1 MVKSCQGWSG
11 RLGLVAWAMNR
22 AIPFGIA
29 SSFGA
34 ASLTLHAFSGNRAFA
49 QVTSDDTLGTRVNR
63 NLEIRGGTTVGGTNL
78 FHSFSSF
85 SVPDGQTAQF
95 RNNPTIINI
104 FGRVTGGTPSKIRG
118 TIEAHGQANLF
129 LINPSGIIFG
139 PKARLDIGGSF
150 VGTTANAIQFADG
163 GEFSMTSAVD
173 ARDSVLRVNPS
184 ALIFNQIPGPI
195 VNRSIAP
202 NPTNPNLKDG
212 LRVRDGQNLFLVGGE
227 VRLEGRTIRA
237 PGGRVRA
244 PGGRVQL
251 GGLAE
256 AGVVGIED
264 ATADSSNPTLN
275 FPDVGLRAPDGVAR
289 ANVSLSAGAVVNVRA
304 GGGGDIA
311 IGARDID
318 VSGGSRILA
327 GIASGRGSRTAR
339 AGNIVLDAT
348 GEVRLSQL
356 SSIANNVN
364 ANATGNNKAN
374 IFQAVTQA
382 RETGDP
388 SVIFGSIFI
397 TTNSL
402 SITDGA
408 SVSTTTFG
416 TGNAGLVYVDAEDSV
431 SVAGF
436 QDVPTPGLPE
446 PERVRS
452 QLASAVGSGAR
463 GNAGGIFI
471 ETGSL
476 SLTDYS
482 LINSSTSGA
491 GTAGA
496 VVVEA
501 DGAVSLAND
510 SVIFNNVEAGG
521 NGNGGL
527 ISLTAES
534 LSLTNGAQLQTIAR
548 NVEKG
553 NAGAVTVNVRDTVT
567 ISGTGNPLFG
577 NQGVALP
584 SGIFSSVGSGV
595 NGNAGNIAISAESI
609 ALSDRGQINTNL
621 YGTGTPGSIF
631 LKATDS
637 ISLNNG
643 ANIRSVIEENAVA
656 TDGTNPYSGEIS
668 GSLADQTRNTPIGS
682 ILISTGGLSLK
693 NNSLIDASTFGR
705 GDAGAVIVVAS
716 DAVSLRN
723 GSAIDSRVEPTGIGN
738 AGGILMAVESL
749 SIEGSADNPS
759 RVSTSALGRR
769 GNPGRILVLAED
781 DITLSG
787 GADDDIPRQ
796 NRLPTGIFSQVGEE
810 NTNPDVTGGGILL
823 DAKALFLNEGARVSV
838 SNIGGGE
845 AGDVVITAEED
856 IILKDE
862 GQIAA
867 IAASGRGGNIVLTSG
882 DFLLLLDESQIR
894 TDAFNLNNPN
904 GNGGNIFAVTK
915 YLIAAPY
922 NTNDIIANAIQD
934 VGGNIF
940 VLAGRIYDIEERPQV
955 VPTNDI
961 DASSDF
967 NRDGTVSASDLN
979 IDPTQGFTN
988 LPANLI
994 DPSSLIAETCAP
1006 RGSIAER
1013 KNNQFTNTGPG
1024 GLPPDPNAAFPG
1036 EAVVNDLEVPEEN
1049 ERNNTEEGNSTGEP
1063 SSANPTNLPP
1073 VETASSQD
1081 PTLVEAQ
1088 GWVYGENGTV
1098 LFTAQAS
1105 TVTPNSPVLRPAST
1119 CNNVSTSL
1127 QPR

>member
-1 MVKSCQGWSG
+1 
-11 RLGLVAWAMNR
+11 
-22 AIPFGIA
+22 
-29 SSFGA
+29 
-34 ASLTLHAFSGNRAFA
+34 
-49 QVTSDDTLGTRVNR
+49 
-63 NLEIRGGTTVGGTNL
+63 
-78 FHSFSSF
+78 
-85 SVPDGQTAQF
+85 
-95 RNNPTIINI
+95 
-104 FGRVTGGTPSKIRG
+104 
-118 TIEAHGQANLF
+118 
-129 LINPSGIIFG
+129 
-139 PKARLDIGGSF
+139 
-150 VGTTANAIQFADG
+150 
-163 GEFSMTSAVD
+163 
-173 ARDSVLRVNPS
+173 
-184 ALIFNQIPGPI
+184 
-195 VNRSIAP
+195 
-202 NPTNPNLKDG
+202 
-212 LRVRDGQNLFLVGGE
+212 
-227 VRLEGRTIRA
+227 
-237 PGGRVRA
+237 
-244 PGGRVQL
+244 
-251 GGLAE
+251 
-256 AGVVGIED
+256 
-264 ATADSSNPTLN
+264 
-275 FPDVGLRAPDGVAR
+275 
-289 ANVSLSAGAVVNVRA
+289 LSR
-304 GGGGDIA
+304 
-311 IGARDID
+311 
-318 VSGGSRILA
+318 
-327 GIASGRGSRTAR
+327 
-339 AGNIVLDAT
+339 
-348 GEVRLSQL
+348 
-356 SSIANNVN
+356 IANNVN

-397 TTNSL
+397 TAESL
-402 SITDGA
+402 SVTDGA
-408 SVSTTTFG
+408 SVTTSTFG

-436 QDVPTPGLPE
+436 QEVSIPGLPE

-496 VVVEA
+496 VFVEA

-584 SGIFSSVGSGV
+584 SAIFSSVGSGV
-595 NGNAGNIAISAESI
+595 NGNAGNIQISTR
-609 ALSDRGQINTNL
+609 ALSLSNRGRIDTSL
-621 YGTGTPGSIF
+621 SGVGTAGSIF
-631 LKATDS
+631 IEATDS
-637 ISLNNG
+637 
-643 ANIRSVIEENAVA
+643 V
-656 TDGTNPYSGEIS
+656 
-668 GSLADQTRNTPIGS
+668 SLASEAEIETVINLGATESRGASSPFAGNIGS
-682 ILISTGGLSLK
+682 VLSGRGGDVTGTILISTGSLSLTDGSVL
-693 NNSLIDASTFGR
+693 NTSTLGEGNAGAVVVVARDDVSLKGGAIGSIVGDQATGNAGAILMSVGSLSIASTSTHPAGLTTETDGQ
-705 GDAGAVIVVAS
+705 GDAGLIF
-716 DAVSLRN
+716 
-723 GSAIDSRVEPTGIGN
+723 VEADKDISIRGEESGNEVGISSES
-738 AGGILMAVESL
+738 AGG
-749 SIEGSADNPS
+749 DNS
-759 RVSTSALGRR
+759 
-769 GNPGRILVLAED
+769 
-781 DITLSG
+781 
-787 GADDDIPRQ
+787 
-796 NRLPTGIFSQVGEE
+796 
-810 NTNPDVTGGGILL
+810 GGGIILG
-823 DAKALFLNEGARVSV
+823 ARSLFLRDGAKVSV
-838 SNIGGGE
+838 DNQGSGV
-845 AGDVVITAEED
+845 AGDIIIGTRED
-856 IILKDE
+856 IILRDQ
-862 GQIAA
+862 GAIRA

-1049 ERNNTEEGNSTGEP
+1049 ERKNTEEGNSTGEP